1 MSVFIDGPPGLGMP
15 TAQVIRV
22 LSAVFHRSDL
32 RRLGSSAIVM
42 PKETAEESLASD
54 GPEVVLS
61 IARWFDSGA
70 EVQDSVTQALMRS
83 VPVKE
88 VDVFA

>member
-1 MSVFIDGPPGLGMP
+1 MDRRDLANPPRKWSGFCL
-15 TAQVIRV
+15 
-22 LSAVFHRSDL
+22 LFFDRSDL
-32 RRLGSSAIVM
+32 RRSGSSAIVM

-83 VPVKE
+83 VPVEE